1 MKYIIFTFFPEFI
14 ANFKKTVTEYSNNFF
29 ENARKFK
36 NFKAVAL
43 LRVCP
48 FPRCLEQRHFYNS
61 DPNFFGRIRDGNS
74 CLYVYTKAI
83 YVHHIK
89 QMTFGFLV
97 FTSVLTGL
105 Q

>member
-43 LRVCP
+43 LRVHAL
-48 FPRCLEQRHFYNS
+48 FLDVWS
-61 DPNFFGRIRDGNS
+61 S
-74 CLYVYTKAI
+74 AI
-83 YVHHIK
+83 FIT
-89 QMTFGFLV
+89 QILIFLV
-97 FTSVLTGL
+97 ASEIETPVCIYKSYLCTSY
-105 Q
+105 